1 MQVGSVQD
9 WRFRGCSAALA
20 QQMEHHPA
28 WMAAEHELTSRLSRC
43 QFKLTSRGNTPWFDF
58 PCNLS
63 PLQNICMH
71 YTPFQMFKINAVANS
86 SRFCL
91 SLIIFF
97 FFVSTE
103 MRADKNRAGDGLAVS
118 GSLLQHQLLHRL
130 LKAAIRQDC
139 LSHIYELMNPPVP
152 FVIPSPGSD

>member
-1 MQVGSVQD
+1 MQVGFVPG
-9 WRFRGCSAALA
+9 WRDRECWAALA
-20 QQMEHHPA
+20 QQMEHQPSLDGSRA
-28 WMAAEHELTSRLSRC
+28 QLTSSLSRC
-43 QFKLTSRGNTPWFDF
+43 QFILASRGNTPWFDF

-97 FFVSTE
+97 FVSTE
-103 MRADKNRAGDGLAVS
+103 MRADKNRAGDGLAVP
-118 GSLLQHQLLHRL
+118 GSLLHHQLLHRL

-152 FVIPSPGSD
+152 FVIPSPGRH